1 MTNKTDGEVSA
12 APTTLAFAPAAKYR
26 ITYQKADGTVKTYT
40 ISNPVDENS
49 QVITC
54 YAWKSSVVTPGL
66 KTFNK
71 ARIRS
76 FLKLCEIRA

>member
-1 MTNKTDGEVSA
+1 M
-12 APTTLAFAPAAKYR
+12 AFAPAAKYR
-26 ITYQKADGTVKTYT
+26 VTYEKANGKVKRYT

-49 QVITC
+49 ITVTC
-54 YAWKSSVVTPGL
+54 YAFKSATVTPGL

-76 FLKLCEIRA
+76 FLKLSEIRV